1 MSEGLPA
8 PRRVDI
14 GSIRERHNL
23 TQGDLADYLH
33 VDKRTIRR
41 WERGEVAPLPM
52 ALAHIRRLQRQLND
66 AGDDRGGANGTG
78 AGSLPSSGPAPHG
91 ASAGARGEATL
102 PRRRLPSL

>member
-1 MSEGLPA
+1 MNATLPA

-23 TQGDLADYLH
+23 TQGDLADYLY

-41 WERGEVAPLPM
+41 WERGEVAPSPM

-66 AGDDRGGANGTG
+66 ARDDRGDVNGTG
-78 AGSLPSSGPAPHG
+78 AGPLPSSGPAHVE
-91 ASAGARGEATL
+91 SAGARSEATL